1 MPRIPIGIWQLWPE
15 ATSISPLEFSPQ
27 SANVIDIEHSGT
39 GCAEDAGVTLDAAK
53 MNAEAAAVDN
63 RVVTILVFMQGPLLK
78 VLGAGILQ
86 RGSRGGKG
94 FASPARHVLKC
105 LGACCVAEAPP

>member
-39 GCAEDAGVTLDAAK
+39 GCAEDAGVTFNAK
-53 MNAEAAAVDN
+53 MSARAATPDV
-63 RVVTILVFMQGPLLK
+63 RVVTIFVFMQSPLLK

-94 FASPARHVLKC
+94 FGSPARHVSKC
-105 LGACCVAEAPP
+105 LGACCVVEAPS